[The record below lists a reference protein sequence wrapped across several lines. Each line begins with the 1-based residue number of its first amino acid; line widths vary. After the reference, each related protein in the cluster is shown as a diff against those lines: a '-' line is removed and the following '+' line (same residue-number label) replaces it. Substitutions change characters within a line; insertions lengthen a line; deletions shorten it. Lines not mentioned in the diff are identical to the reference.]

1 MLGNES
7 IHFNINYSELEG
19 LMSNMLD
26 FKNISNYDMN
36 DLTLRNGIYGIS
48 KDGNISNNTSGIN
61 YGCLLNATGKNVSIL
76 FNANCGF
83 QLAIDQSGSSVKIRA
98 LWGTWKEWLTIV

>member
-1 MLGNES
+1 
-7 IHFNINYSELEG
+7 
-19 LMSNMLD
+19 MSNMLD

-48 KDGNISNNTSGIN
+48 KDTNISNNTSGID
-61 YGCLLNATGKNVSIL
+61 YGCLLNATGKDVSII
-76 FNANCGF
+76 FNGNCGF
-83 QLAIDQSGSSVKIRA
+83 QLAIGHSGDSVKIRV

>member
-1 MLGNES
+1 
-7 IHFNINYSELEG
+7 
-19 LMSNMLD
+19 MSNMLD

-83 QLAIDQSGSSVKIRA
+83 QLVIDQSGNSVKIRA

>member
-1 MLGNES
+1 
-7 IHFNINYSELEG
+7 
-19 LMSNMLD
+19 MSNMLD
-26 FKNISNYDMN
+26 FKNISEYDMN

-48 KDGNISNNTSGIN
+48 KDANISNNTSGIN

-83 QLAIDQSGSSVKIRA
+83 QLAIDQSGASVKIRA